1 MKDIITFM
9 ASEKVYIASDHN
21 GNAARAYIIKML
33 QYSHEVEDLG
43 PFDYDGKVDYIDYAE
58 KLCRKVILEDARG
71 ILICGT
77 GTGMSIVAN
86 RFSHIRAAIVTDR
99 ATAALSREHNNANV
113 LVLGQWRTPLGAMD
127 EIVFTWLNTPFGEER
142 HIKRLKKLEEF
153 KP

>member
-1 MKDIITFM
+1 MSTGSKRT
-9 ASEKVYIASDHN
+9 VYIASDHN
-21 GNAARAYIIKML
+21 GNAAKAYIIKML
-33 QYSHEVEDLG
+33 KDDYFVINCG
-43 PFDYDGKVDYIDYAE
+43 PGQEDGKVDYIDYAE
-58 KLCRKVILEDARG
+58 RLCRFMKDEPNSAG

-86 RFSHIRAAIVTDR
+86 RFHYIRAAIVTDR
-99 ATAALSREHNNANV
+99 ATASLSREHNNANV

-127 EIVFTWLNTPFGEER
+127 EIVHAWLNTPFGEER